1 MTKQE
6 IIELA
11 IIHGA
16 FIDYDCSLC
25 GDLCGDGMDV
35 MAFAQ
40 DIIYMSIKQCN
51 HLCNL
56 KELNDKI
63 K

>member
-1 MTKQE
+1 MTDQE

-11 IIHGA
+11 IVHGA
-16 FIDYDCSLC
+16 FIDYDRSLC

-35 MAFAQ
+35 MAFAH
-40 DIIYMSIKQCN
+40 DIIYMAINRCN

-56 KELNDKI
+56 KELKDK
-63 K
+63 